1 VGIRVKSV
9 NLSNLS
15 SGQICQAVRILL
27 ALRGELDGAAS
38 SALRFDFG
46 DGGSQ
51 GDGEAKKRAQGDCG
65 GVQGQWSAPG
75 GKKNYRDR
83 LFNPRL
89 TPYVVCAIVYSSS
102 ICRKEFTMTEEMIPL
117 PDAARI
123 IGVNSNTLRMAV
135 RRGTVKAV
143 KILGRIKIPREEVER
158 LREGKIYGNT

>member
-75 GKKNYRDR
+75 GKKTIGTCCSCPDSELIY
-83 LFNPRL
+83 
-89 TPYVVCAIVYSSS
+89 AIVTVLQHISNLDIFPSYEVTHRLHFSP
-102 ICRKEFTMTEEMIPL
+102 PL
-117 PDAARI
+117 
-123 IGVNSNTLRMAV
+123 L
-135 RRGTVKAV
+135 GTRTAHTYDSAG
-143 KILGRIKIPREEVER
+143 I
-158 LREGKIYGNT
+158 